1 MKRSLGLTKKDFYTI
16 QRMLGL
22 IQGAALALDSN
33 AAAESAILDALETID
48 AILDKEVMT
57 EDET

>member
-1 MKRSLGLTKKDFYTI
+1 MTTKDFSTI

-22 IQGAALALDSN
+22 IQGAALALDSK

-48 AILDKEVMT
+48 AILDREILT
-57 EDET
+57 EDEK

>member
-1 MKRSLGLTKKDFYTI
+1 MTKKDFSTI

-22 IQGAALALDSN
+22 IQGAALALDSK

>member
-1 MKRSLGLTKKDFYTI
+1 MTKKDFSAI

-22 IQGAALALDSN
+22 IMGAACALDSN
-33 AAAESAILDALETID
+33 IAVENAILDALETID